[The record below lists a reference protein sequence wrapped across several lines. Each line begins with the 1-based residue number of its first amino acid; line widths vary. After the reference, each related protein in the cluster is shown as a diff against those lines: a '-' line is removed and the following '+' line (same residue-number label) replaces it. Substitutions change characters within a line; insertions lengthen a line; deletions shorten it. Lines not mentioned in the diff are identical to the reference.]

1 MQCHHVLRRRNKL
14 TSWKTALV
22 TTTYGQVT
30 YLTGGMS
37 ENKETDVGA
46 CVDVQVNAGGNF
58 VIIVSCETRLPSETK
73 IKWV

>member
-1 MQCHHVLRRRNKL
+1 MQCHHVLRGRNKL

-37 ENKETDVGA
+37 KNKETDVGA
-46 CVDVQVNAGGNF
+46 CVDVLVNAGGNF

>member
-22 TTTYGQVT
+22 STTYGQVT

-46 CVDVQVNAGGNF
+46 CVDVLVNAGGNF

>member
-1 MQCHHVLRRRNKL
+1 M
-14 TSWKTALV
+14 

-37 ENKETDVGA
+37 KNKETDVGA
-46 CVDVQVNAGGNF
+46 CVDVLVSAGGNF

-73 IKWV
+73 KKWV